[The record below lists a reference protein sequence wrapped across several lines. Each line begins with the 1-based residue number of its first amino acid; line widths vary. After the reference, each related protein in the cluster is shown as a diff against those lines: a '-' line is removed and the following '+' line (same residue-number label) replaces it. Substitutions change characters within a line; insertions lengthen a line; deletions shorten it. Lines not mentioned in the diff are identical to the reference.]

1 MGEAISFDRFL
12 DLNYLDEADVFKI
25 KDIDESTSKLLEEYK
40 KIAINQIVQNFGLE
54 KVLNIYKAGGN
65 VTTLNNFNNKV
76 FSDNESRR
84 KSAQMEKNKIK
95 LDRSTLD
102 RNVTNKKGEIVSFNI
117 ENINLYG
124 QKLVNEEINSIGE
137 KSKVKADNPAIHEK
151 KKPRKKIGVSAMD
164 QINTIIA
171 RQKVEK
177 GKIKDGYNHQQ
188 ILDMNQ
194 NNKSKIHL
202 DHTISLK
209 NLSQNPAFNLFLSAD
224 EQSIFANSP
233 NNLSFITASANQSK
247 GADSITDW
255 KYRGGKDNVK
265 RFNKNLDDL
274 NEKENLANSS
284 LQSNIKKKKREYY
297 SEKITKTSAV
307 SGMKMGMKET
317 LGLLLCDLQNEFS
330 NEMKYYF
337 ANYKKYSKNK
347 VKWEELKLCFSRIK
361 DRVLN
366 KSKRYLVEFSTGFLS
381 GFLGNIMTVILN
393 IFQTTYK
400 RIVKLIGETFNGI
413 VKSAKKMLAAE
424 NDENKYKEAA
434 KIFSATLIGA
444 IGGIMTES
452 LIIYLRT
459 TPFAVFSELIGATIG
474 GILTGM
480 TVASTMYMI
489 DDFKG
494 FIDSIKGIFTKDK
507 YTQEELKYKFEELL
521 QKIDEEYTFIVK
533 RIKREYLKLNELT
546 LKAYDTKISANERF
560 TNTIVYASA
569 MNVKESEIVNNIVE
583 IEDFFLN

>member
-1 MGEAISFDRFL
+1 MGETISFDRFL
-12 DLNYLDEADVFKI
+12 DLNYLVEADVFKI
-25 KDIDESTSKLLEEYK
+25 KDIDESASKLLEEYK
-40 KIAINQIVQNFGLE
+40 KIAINQIIQNFGLE

-76 FSDNESRR
+76 FSDNEARR
-84 KSAQMEKNKIK
+84 KNSQMEKNEIK
-95 LDRSTLD
+95 LDRSYLD
-102 RNVTNKKGEIVSFNI
+102 RNVTNKRGEIVSFNI
-117 ENINLYG
+117 VNINLYG
-124 QKLVNEEINSIGE
+124 RKLVNEEISSIGE
-137 KSKVKADNPAIHEK
+137 KSKVKADNPTSHEK
-151 KKPRKKIGVSAMD
+151 KKPRKTIAISAMN
-164 QINTIIA
+164 QINTIVA

-188 ILDMNQ
+188 ILDMDQ
-194 NNKSKIHL
+194 YNKSEIHL

-209 NLSQNPAFNLFLSAD
+209 TLSQNPAFNLFLSAD
-224 EQSIFANSP
+224 EQSSFANSP
-233 NNLSFITASANQSK
+233 DNLSFITASANQSK

-274 NEKENLANSS
+274 NEKENQANSS
-284 LQSNIKKKKREYY
+284 LQSNIKEKKKDYY
-297 SEKITKTSAV
+297 VENITKTSVV
-307 SGMKMGMKET
+307 SGIKMGMKEI
-317 LGLLLCDLQNEFS
+317 LGLFLCDLQNEFS

-337 ANYKKYSKNK
+337 TNYKKYNKNK

-366 KSKRYLVEFSTGFLS
+366 KSKRYLVDFSTGFLS
-381 GFLGNIMTVILN
+381 GFLGNIMTIILN

-400 RIVKLIGETFNGI
+400 RTVKLIGETFNGI
-413 VKSAKKMLAAE
+413 VKSARKMLATE

-459 TPFAVFSELIGATIG
+459 TPFAIFAELIGVTAG

-480 TVASTMYMI
+480 IVASTMYII
-489 DDFKG
+489 DDFKA
-494 FIDSIKGIFTKDK
+494 FIDSIKGIFAKDK
-507 YTQEELKYKFEELL
+507 YSQKELKEKFEELL
-521 QKIDEEYTFIVK
+521 MKMDEEYTAILK
-533 RIKREYLKLNELT
+533 KIKREYTRLNELT
-546 LKAYDTKISANERF
+546 QKAFDSNINSSERLV
-560 TNTIVYASA
+560 NSSVYASA
-569 MNVKESEIVNNIVE
+569 MNVNESEIVNNIKD
-583 IEDFFLN
+583 IEGFFMN